1 MSQRDDLLAGAK
13 KCLVEKGYSRTTA
26 RDIAAASGA
35 HLASIGYHFGSKDKL
50 MNAAIIEATSEW
62 GDRVEEAVRKAGA
75 SDPSQRLRT
84 MLAHLFDATRED
96 RELLI
101 AGVQPYS
108 QAQFDEEL
116 RSTLATGFRE
126 ARVAIAAMILGIAP
140 EEVDEEAEQGIGGVT
155 YNLVL
160 GYIMQAL
167 VDPESI
173 PDVDTAVAAIQR
185 LAGDTAGG

>member
-62 GDRVEEAVRKAGA
+62 GDRVEEAVRQARA
-75 SDPSQRLRT
+75 TDPPQRLRT
-84 MLAHLFDATRED
+84 MLAHLFAATRED
-96 RELLI
+96 RELLV

-185 LAGDTAGG
+185 LAGDAAG